1 MGAPRAWNPPASA
14 SMNPPNLRSKSAPQG
29 PDCPC
34 PIAAGEVPPQIWS
47 RRRLCCGGM
56 AKPGGGARGGGRAG
70 DVAAGAYRPGC
81 LLVTGGAGFIA
92 SHVVA
97 RLLERYPDYRVRALP
112 FPLPPPPPLY
122 LLYHLAGHPAAAPA
136 TTSSRPVRYAPI

>member
-1 MGAPRAWNPPASA
+1 VEPPRQRVDEPPE
-14 SMNPPNLRSKSAPQG
+14 PPVEVRPARARLPLPHRARGGPSSNL
-29 PDCPC
+29 
-34 PIAAGEVPPQIWS
+34 VPEA
-47 RRRLCCGGM
+47 CAGGM
-56 AKPGGGARGGGRAG
+56 AEPRGGARGGAGAG

-112 FPLPPPPPLY
+112 FPLPPPSPLH

-136 TTSSRPVRYAPI
+136 TTSSRPVRYVSI

>member
-1 MGAPRAWNPPASA
+1 MEPPRQRVDEPPE
-14 SMNPPNLRSKSAPQG
+14 PPVEVRPARARLPLPHRGRGGPSSNLVPEEAVLWG
-29 PDCPC
+29 H
-34 PIAAGEVPPQIWS
+34 GEA
-47 RRRLCCGGM
+47 R
-56 AKPGGGARGGGRAG
+56 GGARGGGGAG